1 MDDTLVS
8 KIRQFLTSNKLINGC
23 GVTII
28 STASLYGL
36 GITWSCLLAITF
48 CAVYFVNLKLSEG
61 QIDQRNS
68 VENLHNQTNA
78 ESKKARILAK
88 KKEKYEMKK
97 SKVMVD
103 EDADG
108 VDETNLRL
116 QQQICD
122 ENFYGE
128 IDYQAAAAYHGVFAV
143 SNSASNKISHRKI
156 PSLKSPQPLLSA
168 VHSRVS
174 QRWVAT
180 TISAAFNHG
189 NIKNVCCKSI
199 FILKRADASRNLILN

>member
-103 EDADG
+103 EDADVLMRQIYG
-108 VDETNLRL
+108 YSSKSVMKILWRNVTQQLRIMVFLPCQIQL
-116 QQQICD
+116 QT
-122 ENFYGE
+122 
-128 IDYQAAAAYHGVFAV
+128 
-143 SNSASNKISHRKI
+143 KISHRKI